1 MRPLEIKNQMDLK
14 RCLFIE
20 NGVFTSEEALGVYYI
35 FEKLKDN
42 GVECKVV
49 ERASQNS
56 KEVYEGLK
64 WCDSIFFSS
73 TFLYQN
79 EIKGLGDLIKSIKD
93 PKMIFG
99 KLVGGNTLDSLAYEM
114 ENIWPLKELVEFA
127 HHTIYEIKGSRDF
140 DLVRIDMSRYVSEFE
155 ASEKERI
162 EKNRSFEKTGRR
174 VIIKKIQASSR
185 QWSNLKEGSVVD
197 ELDCRSIDPNP
208 SRGVWVM
215 GLEEPVK
222 LLNDSG
228 YEEWEYEDLKAFAL
242 AKEFFS
248 RGAML
253 DQGELLNIVSDWIK
267 ISSGK
272 TNEGE
277 LWDWCN
283 TLCET
288 VGVERRG
295 NRSYFERR
303 LKQYKSKYNY
313 FKEM

>member
-1 MRPLEIKNQMDLK
+1 MRPLEIKNQFDLE

-20 NGVFTSEEALGVYYI
+20 NGVFTSEEAFAVHYI
-35 FEKLKDN
+35 YRVLKEN
-42 GVECKVV
+42 GVECRVI

-73 TFLYQN
+73 TFLHQN
-79 EIKGLGDLIKSIKD
+79 EIKGLGDLIKSIKE
-93 PKMIFG
+93 PKTIFG
-99 KLVGGNTLDSLAYEM
+99 QLIGGDILDSLAYEL
-114 ENIWPLKELVEFA
+114 ESIWSLKEIVGFA
-127 HHTIYEIKGSRDF
+127 HHSIYEIKGSRDF
-140 DLVRIDMSRYVSEFE
+140 DLVNISMSKYVSEFE
-155 ASEKERI
+155 SSEKERI
-162 EKNRSFEKTGRR
+162 KKNKSFERTGRR
-174 VIIKKIQASSR
+174 VIIKKIQASGR
-185 QWSNLKEGSVVD
+185 QWSNLKEDDVVD

-248 RGAML
+248 RGSML
-253 DQGELLNIVSDWIK
+253 EENELLNVVSDWIK
-267 ISSGK
+267 NCSGK
-272 TNEGE
+272 TSESE

-288 VGVERRG
+288 VNVERRG

-303 LKQYKSKYNY
+303 LKEYKSKHVY
-313 FKEM
+313 FKER